1 MTDCKSTQAQSFSLL
16 GSMTGAK
23 LSGDI
28 VYLLRVHEVVSLRKG
43 RISTNKGGVEL
54 INNPSLD
61 GTGPSLE
68 ED

>member
-1 MTDCKSTQAQSFSLL
+1 
-16 GSMTGAK
+16 MTGAK

-28 VYLLRVHEVVSLRKG
+28 VYLLRVHKVVSLRKG
-43 RISTNKGGVEL
+43 RISTNEGGLEL

-61 GTGPSLE
+61 GTGASLG